1 MRRLALL
8 VLVLLLLAGCTEPSA
23 PPADPAAS
31 PVRGGT
37 LVLGSISDV
46 DAWNEAVSA
55 QSFAANVHRLL
66 FLRLAREKATP
77 GFGPDAYDPELA
89 ESWSF
94 GEGGRTLT
102 FHLREARWSD
112 GAPLTAEDVRFTWQA
127 QTTPDVGW
135 VGADAKA
142 HVKDVTVEDPRTV
155 TFHFDRPTP
164 FLFANAVEG
173 GILPRHAFGKVPFA
187 QWRTHDWSKE
197 PIASGPFVLL
207 GHNPGQDI
215 VLVRNPQA
223 LEPVPLVDKVVI
235 RIVPDVGSL
244 LTQVEAGEIDYME
257 GAPPREMQRLRT
269 VPTVKAYPFDHP
281 MVDYLGWN
289 EGKPPLDDPE
299 VRRALTLAIDR
310 QALVDELLGGLGKV
324 AAGPLPSFF
333 PGADPSLAPLPY
345 DPAESKR
352 ILAAK
357 GYGEG
362 KKPLALEAVTNLGNR
377 VREEAL
383 VKIQAQLAQVG
394 VRLTPRP
401 LEMASLRTRVSAGDF
416 DATLAGWRWTG
427 TPDLAP
433 LFGSHSRP
441 PQGSNVVGYHS
452 ADADA
457 ALAAASAAE
466 RWDDAGAAL
475 ARVQAV
481 LHRDQPC
488 TFLWEAQRVAVARN
502 RVHGVAPTPTNP
514 LRWLATAWVAAD
526 PAAPH

>member
-1 MRRLALL
+1 VKRLAFLAL
-8 VLVLLLLAGCTEPSA
+8 ALLAGCTQEGAPSKE
-23 PPADPAAS
+23 ADPAAAPS

-55 QSFAANVHRLL
+55 QSFAANLHRLL
-66 FLRLAREKATP
+66 FLRLAHEKGKG
-77 GFGPDAYDPELA
+77 GFGPEGYDPELA

-94 GEGGRTLT
+94 GADGKSLT

-112 GAPLTAEDVRFTWQA
+112 GTPLTAEDVRFTWQA
-127 QTTPDVGW
+127 QTSPDVGW
-135 VGADAKA
+135 VGADSKKN
-142 HVKDVTVEDPRTV
+142 VTDVTVGDPSTV
-155 TFHFDRPTP
+155 TFHFARVTP

-173 GILPRHAFGKVPFA
+173 GILPRHAFGKVPFKE
-187 QWRTHDWSKE
+187 WRTHDWSRE
-197 PIASGPFVLL
+197 PIASGPFLL
-207 GHNPGQDI
+207 QTHVPGQEI
-215 VLVRNPQA
+215 VLVRNSKTP
-223 LEPVPLVDKVVI
+223 EPVPLLDKVVV

-257 GAPPREMQRLRT
+257 GAPPREMKRLMT
-269 VPTVKAYPFDHP
+269 VPTVKAYAFDYP

-289 EGKPPLDDPE
+289 EAKPPLNDPE
-299 VRRALTLAIDR
+299 VRRALTLGIDR

-333 PGADPSLAPLPY
+333 PGADAKLAPLPY

-362 KKPLALEAVTNLGNR
+362 KKPLKLEVVTNLGNR

-383 VKIQAQLAQVG
+383 VRIQAQLAQVG
-394 VRLTPRP
+394 VELSPRP

-433 LFGSHSRP
+433 LFGSEARP
-441 PQGSNVVGYHS
+441 PKGSNVVGYRS
-452 ADADA
+452 SDADT
-457 ALAAASAAE
+457 ALAAASSAE
-466 RWDDAGAAL
+466 RWEDTQAAL
-475 ARVQAV
+475 ARLQAA

-488 TFLWEAQRVAVARN
+488 TFLWETARLAVAR
-502 RVHGVAPTPTNP
+502 RQVQGVAPLPADP
-514 LRWLATAWVAAD
+514 LGWLRTAWI
-526 PAAPH
+526 APR